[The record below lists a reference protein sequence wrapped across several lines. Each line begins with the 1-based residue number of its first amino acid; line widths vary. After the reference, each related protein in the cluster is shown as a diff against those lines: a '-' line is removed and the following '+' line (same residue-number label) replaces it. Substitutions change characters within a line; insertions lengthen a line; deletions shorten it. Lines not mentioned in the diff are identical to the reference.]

1 MVTWTIARVYGIEKT
16 TSWLEL
22 LVTSTTKCLI
32 TCCVW
37 WIVTAS
43 FDNCILIS
51 CWLYYCLHYYSV
63 SIYRSV
69 YSTNNA
75 SSTHSQSSTT
85 DYNNIISLT
94 DDDSDNRLSIGQ
106 LFSVHMSHD
115 YKELSV
121 YHYVIYHT
129 AEEYQTRDLSLVVL
143 WKPF

>member
-1 MVTWTIARVYGIEKT
+1 MDHSRSVWNREDNFMFR
-16 TSWLEL
+16 
-22 LVTSTTKCLI
+22 I
-32 TCCVW
+32 TLDQHYQVFDNMLCVL

-43 FDNCILIS
+43 FGNCTLIS
-51 CWLYYCLHYYSV
+51 CWLYILSTCSV